1 MPFMQRRLFL
11 GAGALAATAPHAARA
26 QAWPAK
32 SVRFIVPFPP
42 GGGTD
47 TVGRIVADHLGKM
60 LGQTFLIDNKGGAG
74 GTVGTIE
81 LARAP
86 RDGYTIGMI
95 TVGSHGIHPTLYAN
109 LQFDPYKDFTP
120 ISLFASLPNLLALH
134 PSVPATNVAELIAL
148 AKQSPGKYSFASSGA
163 GTSLH
168 LSGEMFKQMAGVDML
183 HVPYKGGGPALIDL
197 VSGQVNMI
205 FGNAPSTLPLVRDG
219 KLRGI
224 AVTSPQ
230 RSASMPDVPAI
241 AETIP
246 GYAATSWYGLAGPA
260 GIPQAVVDRLEAA
273 LREILVMPDVLKRYA
288 ELGTDV
294 PPLGRAYLEKF
305 FPEEIA
311 RWAPVVRAS
320 GARVE

>member
-1 MPFMQRRLFL
+1 MQRRLFL
-11 GAGALAATAPHAARA
+11 GAMALVPMAFREAQA
-26 QAWPAK
+26 QAWPTK

-47 TVGRIVADHLGKM
+47 TVGRIIADQLGRM
-60 LGQTFLIDNKGGAG
+60 LGQTFVIENKGGAG

-86 RDGYTIGMI
+86 RDGYTVGMI

-120 ISLFASLPNLLALH
+120 ISMFASLPNLLALH
-134 PSVPATNVAELIAL
+134 PSVPAGNVAELVAL
-148 AKQSPGKYSFASSGA
+148 AKREPGKLTFASSGA

-168 LSGEMFKQMAGVDML
+168 LSGEMFKQMAGVDIL
-183 HVPYKGGGPALIDL
+183 HVPYKGGGPALNDL
-197 VSGQVNMI
+197 VSGQVSMI

-230 RSASMPDVPAI
+230 RSPSMPDIPTI

-260 GIPQAVVDRLEAA
+260 GMPQPVVERLEAA
-273 LREILVMPDVLKRYA
+273 LREILARPDVLRRYG

-311 RWAPVVRAS
+311 RWAPVVKAS

>member
-168 LSGEMFKQMAGVDML
+168 LSGEMFKQRAGVDML

>member
-1 MPFMQRRLFL
+1 MQRRLFL
-11 GAGALAATAPHAARA
+11 GAITLASVAFREARA
-26 QAWPAK
+26 QAWPTK

-47 TVGRIVADHLGKM
+47 TVGRIIADQLGRM
-60 LGQTFLIDNKGGAG
+60 LGQTFVIENKGGAG

-86 RDGYTIGMI
+86 RDGYTVGMI

-120 ISLFASLPNLLALH
+120 ISMFASLPNLLALH
-134 PSVPATNVAELIAL
+134 PSVPASNVAELVAL
-148 AKQSPGKYSFASSGA
+148 AKREPGKLTFASSGA

-168 LSGEMFKQMAGVDML
+168 LSGEMFKQMAGVDIL
-183 HVPYKGGGPALIDL
+183 HVPYKGGGPALNDL
-197 VSGQVNMI
+197 VSGQVSMI

-230 RSASMPDVPAI
+230 RSPSMPDIPTI

-260 GIPQAVVDRLEAA
+260 GMPQAVVERLEAA
-273 LREILVMPDVLKRYA
+273 LREILARPDVLRRYA

-311 RWAPVVRAS
+311 RWAPVVKAS
-320 GARVE
+320 GARIE

>member
-1 MPFMQRRLFL
+1 MQRRHFL
-11 GAGALAATAPHAARA
+11 GAMASLPMASLDARA
-26 QAWPAK
+26 EAWPTK

-47 TVGRIVADHLGKM
+47 TVGRIVADQLGRA
-60 LGQTFLIDNKGGAG
+60 LGQTFVVDNKGSAG

-81 LARAP
+81 LARAS
-86 RDGYTIGMI
+86 RDGYTVGMI
-95 TVGSHGIHPTLYAN
+95 TVGSHGIHPTLYAI
-109 LQFDPYKDFTP
+109 LQFDPYKDFAP
-120 ISLFASLPNLLALH
+120 VSLFATLPNLLALH
-134 PSVPATNVAELIAL
+134 PSVPAKNVVELIEL
-148 AKQSPGKYSFASSGA
+148 AKRNPGKLTFASSGA

-168 LSGEMFKQMAGVDML
+168 LSGEMFKQMAGVDIL
-183 HVPYKGGGPALIDL
+183 HVPYKGGGPALNDL
-197 VSGQVNMI
+197 VGGQVSMI

-230 RSASMPDVPAI
+230 RSPSMPDIPAI

-260 GIPQAVVDRLEAA
+260 GMPQAVAERLEAA
-273 LREILVMPDVLKRYA
+273 LREILARPDVLKRYA

-311 RWAPVVRAS
+311 RWAPVVKAS